1 MNDNA
6 YIIPELHPEGFI
18 CNIKDADSDEFNEL
32 LLAGLGRFALRG
44 ARIIKS
50 ISGNRDTAERITPAK
65 IEDFSKALDELD
77 ALRNGL
83 RDTGFWSPRSE
94 ENTSELQSLMS
105 ISYAVFCLKKNKEK
119 K

>member
-65 IEDFSKALDELD
+65 IADFSKALDALD
-77 ALRNGL
+77 ALR
-83 RDTGFWSPRSE
+83 RSE
-94 ENTSELQSLMS
+94 EHKSELQSLIR
-105 ISYAVFCLKKNKEK
+105 ISYVVLCLKK
-119 K
+119 